1 MTPRPPMFH
10 LRYYC
15 ELSGCAYTTVAS
27 PHRHATVTKA
37 RDRFWH
43 WMRSQ
48 RYSLT
53 QIASL
58 TGHHHT
64 SVMAGIERHEIERQR
79 QVVDATARKN
89 EIKRERMRRKRAG
102 FLARGLCQMCGKE
115 KHRPG
120 RKSCEE
126 CAVAAQIKDGLRCE

>member
-1 MTPRPPMFH
+1 MKRPPMFH

-15 ELSGCAYTTVAS
+15 ELSGCAYTAVAS
-27 PHRHATVTKA
+27 PHRHAAVTKV

-43 WMRSQ
+43 WMHSQ

-64 SVMAGIERHEIERQR
+64 SVMVGIERHELERQR
-79 QVVDATARKN
+79 PVVDATARKN
-89 EIKRERMRRKRAG
+89 QINRERTRRKRKTLLTLG
-102 FLARGLCQMCGKE
+102 MCQICGKAP
-115 KHRPG
+115 HRAG
-120 RKSCEE
+120 RKSCES
-126 CAVAAQIKDGLRCE
+126 CAMDAKVREAMRCE